1 MNLLKWL
8 VCVATLLAGQSA
20 QAQQKPNRETLASG
34 DYYVTQSW
42 SQERSFRRP
51 YHVHV
56 PEAKPQQLP
65 VLVFLHGNGGN
76 VPEAMRG
83 FMRGRAKI
91 ASRYILVFP
100 QGYRESWNI
109 VSERSKADDLRF
121 IEAIVQKLA
130 AFENVDS
137 NNFTIMGA
145 SNGAA
150 LVNQLAIESKLSN
163 VRNYIS
169 GVSQLNEWQH
179 DGRNFKAKGDD
190 NNYRMV
196 ATPAKGKRLLN
207 ISGVKDRL
215 VPYHGG
221 HSTAIPAK
229 DGKLAFVAAEKS
241 TFLWARQMGYMGE
254 QLRRPSSTVENVEV
268 FSYLDGDV
276 VHYKVTNEGHG
287 ATHGISENLLLKFLD
302 GNQDTVERH
311 GATHPSLEAD
321 EDDEEIRDLSERIEE
336 AERAQ
341 NRFKRLEAV
350 TARKIKLLRELK
362 QLHASIQAEEPKIET
377 ASDDDDVERIER
389 TVEKLEVRIEIVNL
403 KLEINERRSDL
414 EELAFEV
421 TLKNRDIAKEV
432 TELLKMLDAASGLT
446 DQFGKA
452 LLEDDE
458 NSAGELEREFVEFER
473 TFERRRE
480 ILQLKFELIEARENG
495 ELEWI
500 RELES
505 ELREMDAGEQG
516 DEEKTSLVPAAD
528 FPTAMSLTKNEV
540 KVAAQLDFNTEILP
554 RLKAAC
560 FDCHNED
567 ASSGDLNLEALVATK
582 PFVVNRTHW
591 LNVIEQIKVSS
602 MPPADAEQPSDAD
615 RRAVLGWLTHQ
626 IENFDYTT
634 IRRAGVVP
642 AKRLTHDEYNN
653 TIRDLVGIDLRPAD
667 RFPADLTASSG
678 FENSANSLFIQP
690 VTLERYVGAAEAIVQ
705 TAWPLVP
712 TSEEHESA
720 WRRLLGDVR
729 ELDSRENG
737 KRVLQ
742 QFASRAYRRP
752 LEQEELASLMTY
764 FDHRRSKGDSTKA
777 AVREVL
783 QVILVSPNFLIR
795 AESAAVPAKKVS
807 VSDWELASRLS
818 YFLWASMPDDE
829 LFELASS
836 GRLHE
841 PTVLAQQVER
851 MLADVKSAS
860 LGNLFAAQW
869 LGFAELDRV
878 QRDQIDNPWA
888 TDSLV
893 EAMKIESAM
902 LFNSLVQ
909 RNASIDRLLDADY
922 TFLNEELAKHYRI
935 AGVSGSEMRQVNLSE
950 TPRRGVLGHGSI
962 LATTSLPR
970 RTSPV
975 LRGNWI
981 LTTLLGTPPPPPPP
995 NVSEFDERVAD
1006 NDRLSQRKKLELH
1019 RANPRCYA
1027 CHSQIDPL
1035 GFALEEFEWFGRY
1048 RPERRGRPVDSVGQL
1063 PGGTQF
1069 RGLKG
1074 LSETLLKERSGD
1086 LAEQLTRKMLAY
1098 ALGRQLEYYDE
1109 ATVQELTNELHGDQR
1124 RVRTL
1129 IRAIVQNDTFLA
1141 KQGPQES
1148 QTQRDIP

>member
-1 MNLLKWL
+1 M
-8 VCVATLLAGQSA
+8 AGQAA
-20 QAQQKPNRETLASG
+20 QAQQNPNRETLASG

-42 SQERSFRRP
+42 SQERSFKRL

-76 VPEAMRG
+76 APEAMRG
-83 FMRGRAKI
+83 FIRRRRKI

-130 AFENVDS
+130 AFKNVDS
-137 NNFTIMGA
+137 KNFTIMGA

-150 LVNQLAIESKLSN
+150 LVNQLAIESNLSN

-169 GVSQLNEWQH
+169 GVSQLNEWQY

-190 NNYRMV
+190 NNYRTV
-196 ATPAKGKRLLN
+196 ATPANGKRLLN

-229 DGKLAFVAAEKS
+229 DGKLAFVAAEES
-241 TFLWARQMGYMGE
+241 TFLWARHMGYMGE
-254 QLRRPSSTVENVEV
+254 QLRRPSSTVENVEI

-287 ATHGISENLLLKFLD
+287 ATHGISEDLLLKFLN
-302 GNQDTVERH
+302 GNQDPVERQD
-311 GATHPSLEAD
+311 TTRPFREAD
-321 EDDEEIRDLSERIEE
+321 EDNEEIRELSKRIEE
-336 AERAQ
+336 AEQ
-341 NRFKRLEAV
+341 KQHQFQRLEAV
-350 TARKIKLLRELK
+350 TAQKIKLLRELK
-362 QLHASIQAEEPKIET
+362 QLHVSIQATEPKIES
-377 ASDDDDVERIER
+377 ASDEDDVERSER
-389 TVEKLEVRIEIVNL
+389 TVETAEIRIEIVHL
-403 KLEINERRSDL
+403 QLEIHERRSDL
-414 EELAFEV
+414 EKLAFEV
-421 TLKNRDIAKEV
+421 TPKRRDIAKEV
-432 TELLKMLDAASGLT
+432 TELLKMLDAASELT

-452 LLEDDE
+452 LLDDDGD
-458 NSAGELEREFVEFER
+458 SAGQFEREFVEFER
-473 TFERRRE
+473 SFERRRE
-480 ILQLKFELIEARENG
+480 ILQLKVELIEARESG

-505 ELREMDAGEQG
+505 ELREMDAGEPG

-540 KVAAQLDFNTEILP
+540 AAAAQLDFNTEILP

-560 FDCHNED
+560 FDCHNDD

-591 LNVIEQIKVSS
+591 LNVIEQLKVSS
-602 MPPADAEQPSDAD
+602 MPPADAKQPSDAD

-642 AKRLTHDEYNN
+642 ARRLTHDEYNN
-653 TIRDLVGIDLRPAD
+653 TVRDLVGIDLRPAD

-705 TAWPLVP
+705 TAWPMVP

-737 KRVLQ
+737 KRVIQ

-752 LEQEELASLMTY
+752 VEQDELASLMTY
-764 FDHRRSKGDSTKA
+764 FDHRSSKGDSTKA

-795 AESAAVPAKKVS
+795 AEPAAPQAEKVS

-829 LFELASS
+829 LFELANT
-836 GRLHE
+836 GRLLQ

-860 LGNLFAAQW
+860 LGDLFAAQW

-893 EAMKIESAM
+893 QAMKIESAM

-922 TFLNEELAKHYRI
+922 TFLNEELAKHYGI
-935 AGVSGSEMRQVNLSE
+935 AGVSGSEMRQVSLSE

-962 LATTSLPR
+962 LATTSLPH

-995 NVSEFDERVAD
+995 NVSEFDDRVAE
-1006 NDRLSQRKKLELH
+1006 NHRLSQRQKLELH

-1035 GFALEEFEWFGRY
+1035 GFPLEEFEWFGRY
-1048 RPERRGRPVDSVGQL
+1048 QPERRGRLVDAVGQL

-1074 LSETLLKERSGD
+1074 LSETLLRERSGD

-1109 ATVQELTNELHGDQR
+1109 ATVQELTNDLHADQR

-1129 IRAIVQNDTFLA
+1129 IRTIAQSDTFLS
-1141 KQGPQES
+1141 KQGSQES
-1148 QTQRDIP
+1148 RAERDDP

>member
-1 MNLLKWL
+1 M
-8 VCVATLLAGQSA
+8 AGQAA
-20 QAQQKPNRETLASG
+20 QAQQNPNRETLASG

-42 SQERSFRRP
+42 SQERSFKRL

-76 VPEAMRG
+76 APEAMRG
-83 FMRGRAKI
+83 FIRRRGKI

-130 AFENVDS
+130 AFKNVDS
-137 NNFTIMGA
+137 KNFTIMGA

-150 LVNQLAIESKLSN
+150 LVNQLAIESNLSN

-169 GVSQLNEWQH
+169 GVSQLNEWQY

-190 NNYRMV
+190 NNYRTV
-196 ATPAKGKRLLN
+196 ATPANGKRLLN

-229 DGKLAFVAAEKS
+229 DGKLAFVAAEES
-241 TFLWARQMGYMGE
+241 TFLWARHMGYMGE
-254 QLRRPSSTVENVEV
+254 QLRRPSSTVENVEI

-287 ATHGISENLLLKFLD
+287 ATHGISEDLLLKFLN
-302 GNQDTVERH
+302 GNQDPVERQD
-311 GATHPSLEAD
+311 TTRPFREAD
-321 EDDEEIRDLSERIEE
+321 EDNEEIRELSKRIEE
-336 AERAQ
+336 AEQ
-341 NRFKRLEAV
+341 KQHQFQRLEAV
-350 TARKIKLLRELK
+350 TAQKIKLLRELK
-362 QLHASIQAEEPKIET
+362 QLHVSIQATEPKIES
-377 ASDDDDVERIER
+377 ASDEDDVERSER
-389 TVEKLEVRIEIVNL
+389 TVETAEIRIEIVHL
-403 KLEINERRSDL
+403 QLEIHERRSDL
-414 EELAFEV
+414 EKLAFEV
-421 TLKNRDIAKEV
+421 TPKRRDIAKEV
-432 TELLKMLDAASGLT
+432 TELLKMLDAASELT

-452 LLEDDE
+452 LLDDDGD
-458 NSAGELEREFVEFER
+458 SAGQFEREFVEFER
-473 TFERRRE
+473 SFERRRE
-480 ILQLKFELIEARENG
+480 ILQLKVELIEARESG

-505 ELREMDAGEQG
+505 ELREMDAGEPG

-540 KVAAQLDFNTEILP
+540 AAAAQLDFNTEILP

-560 FDCHNED
+560 FDCHNDD

-591 LNVIEQIKVSS
+591 LNVIEQLKVSS
-602 MPPADAEQPSDAD
+602 MPPADAKQPSDAD

-642 AKRLTHDEYNN
+642 ARRLTHDEYNN
-653 TIRDLVGIDLRPAD
+653 TVRDLVGIDLRPAD

-705 TAWPLVP
+705 TAWPMVP

-737 KRVLQ
+737 KRVIQ

-752 LEQEELASLMTY
+752 VEQDELASLMTY
-764 FDHRRSKGDSTKA
+764 FDHRSSKGDSTKA

-795 AESAAVPAKKVS
+795 AEPAAPQAEKVS

-829 LFELASS
+829 LFELANT
-836 GRLHE
+836 GRLLQ

-860 LGNLFAAQW
+860 LGDLFAAQW

-893 EAMKIESAM
+893 QAMKIESAM

-922 TFLNEELAKHYRI
+922 TFLNEELAKHYGI
-935 AGVSGSEMRQVNLSE
+935 AGVSGSEMRQVSLSE

-962 LATTSLPR
+962 LATTSLPH

-995 NVSEFDERVAD
+995 NVSEFDDRVAE
-1006 NDRLSQRKKLELH
+1006 NHRLSQRQKLELH

-1035 GFALEEFEWFGRY
+1035 GFPLEEFEWFGRY
-1048 RPERRGRPVDSVGQL
+1048 QPERRGRLVDAVGQL

-1074 LSETLLKERSGD
+1074 LSETLLRERSGD

-1109 ATVQELTNELHGDQR
+1109 ATVQELTNDLHADQR

-1129 IRAIVQNDTFLA
+1129 IRTIAQSDTFLS
-1141 KQGPQES
+1141 KQGSQES
-1148 QTQRDIP
+1148 RAERDDP